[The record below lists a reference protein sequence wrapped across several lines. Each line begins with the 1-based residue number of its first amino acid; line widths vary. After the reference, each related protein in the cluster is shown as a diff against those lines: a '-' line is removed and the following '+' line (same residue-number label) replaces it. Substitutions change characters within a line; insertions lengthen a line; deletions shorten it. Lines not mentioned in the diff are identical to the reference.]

1 MAKINLLPWRQER
14 RKQRQ
19 TEFVAALAGSAIGAV
34 LLVIL
39 IVQYHQGQIDG
50 QQARNALL
58 QQEIQQVDQQIQ
70 EIEALERTRDQ
81 LIARKEVIEELQASR
96 SQMVH
101 LFDELVRTI
110 PDGVQLV
117 SVRQAGRELTLE
129 GHAQSNARVSAY
141 MRNIERSEWMTRPD
155 LSIIQARGGQNALPY
170 NFTLRVTMSTPGQSA
185 ADVEEEII
193 AMVEGVR

>member
-19 TEFVAALAGSAIGAV
+19 TEFVAALAASAIGAALMV
-34 LLVIL
+34 FL

-58 QQEIQQVDQQIQ
+58 QQEIRQVDRQIQ

-110 PDGVQLV
+110 PDGVQL
-117 SVRQAGRELTLE
+117 SSIRQSGRQLTLE

-141 MRNIERSEWMTRPD
+141 MRNIERSEWMSNPD
-155 LSIIQARGGQNALPY
+155 LSIIQARSGQNALPF
-170 NFTLRVTMSTPGQSA
+170 NFTLRVQMSTPGQNA
-185 ADVEEEII
+185 HDQETEIV
-193 AMVEGVR
+193 AMAGGNH

>member
-34 LLVIL
+34 LLVFL
-39 IVQYHQGQIDG
+39 IVQYHNGQIEG

-58 QQEIQQVDQQIQ
+58 QQEIQRVDQQIR
-70 EIEALERTRDQ
+70 EIETLEATRDQ
-81 LIARKEVIEELQASR
+81 LIARKEVIEQLQASR

-110 PDGVQLV
+110 PDGVQLT
-117 SVRQAGRELTLE
+117 SIRQSGPQLTLE

-141 MRNIERSEWMTRPD
+141 MRNIERSEWMTNPD
-155 LSIIQARGGQNALPY
+155 LSIIQARGGQHALPFD
-170 NFTLRVTMSTPGQSA
+170 FTLRVQMATPGQNT
-185 ADVEEEII
+185 EEFDEVV
-193 AMVEGVR
+193 ALTAGGAR